1 MRFSG
6 AKRSIS
12 KYIDWFT
19 KAINWIGYISLTGM
33 VLVTATNVFGRYI
46 LNKPLLGEVDMVQL
60 GMALFGGVAMFVAAI
75 QRHHV
80 GVDVLLVR
88 FSRRLRARLESV
100 ASLLGFITLS
110 VLSVGVFLDGLGTL
124 KNGSITDTLRVP
136 QGPFEIIFSF
146 FIFLFCLVLLV
157 QAFRPEKFEERDEG
171 GPHHES

>member
-1 MRFSG
+1 MRFS
-6 AKRSIS
+6 AVKQSIS
-12 KYIDWFT
+12 SNIGFLT
-19 KAINWIGYISLTGM
+19 KTINWVGYISLTGM

-60 GMALFGGVAMFVAAI
+60 GMALFGGVAMFVAAT

-110 VLSVGVFLDGLGTL
+110 VLSVGVFLDGLDTL

-136 QGPFEIIFSF
+136 QGPFEIIFSV
-146 FIFLFCLVLLV
+146 FIFLFSLTLLV
-157 QAFRPEKFEERDEG
+157 QAFRPEEFEKKDEG